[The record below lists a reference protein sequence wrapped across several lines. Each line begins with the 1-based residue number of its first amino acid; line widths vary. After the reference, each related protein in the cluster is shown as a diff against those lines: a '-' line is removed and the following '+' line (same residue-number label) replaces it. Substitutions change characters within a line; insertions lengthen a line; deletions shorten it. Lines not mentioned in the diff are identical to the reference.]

1 MGDNASEIAA
11 DLRQPGELQIIDY
24 HRFSGVI
31 GRRIDTPV
39 PGDGAI
45 AGIII
50 DTVVCV

>member
-1 MGDNASEIAA
+1 MPWYSCF
-11 DLRQPGELQIIDY
+11 ELQIIDY

-39 PGDGAI
+39 PGDRAI
-45 AGIII
+45 TGIIV